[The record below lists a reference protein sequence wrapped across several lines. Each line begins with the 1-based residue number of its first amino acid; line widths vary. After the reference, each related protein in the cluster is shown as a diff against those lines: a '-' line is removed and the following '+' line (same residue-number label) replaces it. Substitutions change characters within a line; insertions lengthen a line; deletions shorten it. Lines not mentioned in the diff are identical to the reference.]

1 MLFYKS
7 ITVINVS
14 KASIIYPVEGTVISK
29 NDLKPSLTFG
39 ATESI
44 KIQEDKEREE
54 AYKK

>member
-7 ITVINVS
+7 ITVINVF